1 MVAEEEAA
9 FLSVERKAGEEP
21 KAFGICVLL
30 KLYYP
35 NETKCVGVAVNRH
48 RDVNNTPNKFQR
60 KSCCL
65 SSLSEK
71 RESNVPFLVLDVI
84 SYEYVSFVSDCPID
98 IHSFDSS
105 CLHSNSKPCRRT
117 EEPFTIVSTIL
128 FCLVM

>member
-48 RDVNNTPNKFQR
+48 RDVNNTPNKFKR

-71 RESNVPFLVLDVI
+71 RESNVPFLVWELLAMNTFL
-84 SYEYVSFVSDCPID
+84 SFKIVLLTFIRSTHAFIPIP
-98 IHSFDSS
+98 S
-105 CLHSNSKPCRRT
+105 LVGGRR
-117 EEPFTIVSTIL
+117 SL
-128 FCLVM
+128 YHL